1 MSRRLPLAFALM
13 ASGVYIIVPTPDE
26 LVLHPLMGCL
36 LSRYLNVSIQT
47 GVILSIGAYFVIG
60 FAFLV
65 SSIVIGGTVV
75 LDELNHRMTERGARL
90 SRYISI
96 SLTHV
101 PEPGD
106 GRGVKHSEGACV
118 LAASPFER
126 FD

>member
-1 MSRRLPLAFALM
+1 MPRRLPLAFALM

-26 LVLHPLMGCL
+26 LVLHPLTGCL

-47 GVILSIGAYFVIG
+47 GVIMSVGAYFVIG
-60 FAFLV
+60 FAFIV
-65 SSIVIGGTVV
+65 SSIAIGGTVV
-75 LDELNHRMTERGARL
+75 LDELSRRMVERGARL
-90 SRYISI
+90 SRYISV
-96 SLTHV
+96 SLTYV

-106 GRGVKHSEGACV
+106 GRGAGHSEGACV

>member
-1 MSRRLPLAFALM
+1 MPRRLPLAFVLM

-36 LSRYLNVSIQT
+36 LSRYLNVSIQV
-47 GVILSIGAYFVIG
+47 GVIMSVGVYLVIG

-75 LDELNHRMTERGARL
+75 LDELNRRMAERGANL
-90 SRYISI
+90 GRYISV

-106 GRGVKHSEGACV
+106 GRGVMRSEGAYV
-118 LAASPFER
+118 LAASTFER

>member
-1 MSRRLPLAFALM
+1 MPRRLPLAFALM

-26 LVLHPLMGCL
+26 LVLHPLTGCL

-47 GVILSIGAYFVIG
+47 GVIMSIGAYLVIG

-75 LDELNHRMTERGARL
+75 LDELNRRMAERGAHL
-90 SRYISI
+90 SRYISV
-96 SLTHV
+96 SLTYV

-106 GRGVKHSEGACV
+106 VLGVRLNEGACV